1 METDVL
7 LLKQALGNNRFR
19 LSLMGGFICEIK
31 VPIVSNCSS
40 FMVKYWYRECNRVV
54 HAIMTLGYKFLTE
67 PTAFERFCLVASDIS
82 MSE

>member
-1 METDVL
+1 MSFVNKVARIDIKKLAGQCGMRSIVVETDVL

-40 FMVKYWYRECNRVV
+40 FM
-54 HAIMTLGYKFLTE
+54 G
-67 PTAFERFCLVASDIS
+67 AFYNDAWF
-82 MSE
+82 